1 MRAQLAQ
8 PSQHV
13 LSPQAY
19 LQFMTMHGTG
29 MIAVTIT
36 PLALGLGVYLVPLQI
51 GAPRI
56 AAPRATLLGYWLYV
70 AGATTLIW
78 GFLTPDG
85 ASDGWWGTY
94 RCPTPF
100 TPRGGESLW
109 TAGVFLAACGMVLQ
123 GATTLWTI
131 LRLRAP
137 GITMMRLP
145 VFVWTQL
152 VTCLMV
158 AAAFPALLAAMAVV
172 ALDRADPGPVQQ
184 QHVEHRVREP
194 VLVLRAPGGL
204 RDVLPVR
211 RLRRRA
217 VRAALAVSAE
227 ARRGRRQQAANR
239 GASPGTPR

>member
-8 PSQHV
+8 PSQHI

-100 TPRGGESLW
+100 TPRG
-109 TAGVFLAACGMVLQ
+109 
-123 GATTLWTI
+123 
-131 LRLRAP
+131 P
-137 GITMMRLP
+137 GSR
-145 VFVWTQL
+145 
-152 VTCLMV
+152 C
-158 AAAFPALLAAMAVV
+158 
-172 ALDRADPGPVQQ
+172 
-184 QHVEHRVREP
+184 
-194 VLVLRAPGGL
+194 
-204 RDVLPVR
+204 
-211 RLRRRA
+211 
-217 VRAALAVSAE
+217 
-227 ARRGRRQQAANR
+227 
-239 GASPGTPR
+239 